1 MVLGVLRPNYI
12 LPNQKNEKSFEGGAS
27 SHCRTQNPQPYLLL
41 YPSTPRTRNP
51 NLVGEERE
59 RESLH
64 AHEATGMVTTLRRPF
79 DFTMGQRTLRRRQRS
94 ATVPE
99 LAHTSAPR
107 SMHLA
112 IQPEFRDHG

>member
-41 YPSTPRTRNP
+41 YSSTPRTRNP

-59 RESLH
+59 RERACTH
-64 AHEATGMVTTLRRPF
+64 MRPQ
-79 DFTMGQRTLRRRQRS
+79 GW
-94 ATVPE
+94 
-99 LAHTSAPR
+99 
-107 SMHLA
+107 
-112 IQPEFRDHG
+112 